1 MPITT
6 LGQQWT
12 VENYGLFMAFFE
24 VVRLL
29 FVFAFGACV
38 GSLVNVL
45 VYRLPLGL
53 DVVTPT
59 SRCPS
64 CETHLTWRENIPV
77 FGWLM
82 LRGRCRFCRTQI
94 SAEYPIVEALVG
106 FLFVVVYLTLYADG
120 GSFLGVPVGAIRPDW
135 ANGGFVETWPSFI
148 IVLILFSCLT
158 AMTIVDARTFT
169 IPLELMWPPVVVA
182 LVGHVG
188 HAFWIQHTGGPD
200 GTGFGLSGAARGWD
214 WSIATPGREGWWWI
228 GASLGGTA
236 GVVLSTVFLKFGL
249 FRRSFAD
256 YPEWEAKV
264 LKEADEQ
271 AEATGTVDARTQQDL
286 WIQYPHARREMLRE
300 LIFVAPIVGLALIG
314 GWAAYRLAGPWQFD
328 MNEFRMSP
336 WHTAPLWLVV
346 LAGVLMGYLIGG
358 AVVWAVRIFG
368 SLAFGKEAM
377 GLGDV
382 HLLAAVGACLG
393 WIDAVAAFFVGTFV
407 GAVWGIAGRVVA
419 GRAGDSAQS
428 ATWKRAL
435 TAPLPF
441 GPHLAIGTLLVWF
454 GKPLVEMGLDHI
466 VRGEGG
472 INLP

>member
-1 MPITT
+1 MPPAVLAQEWTT
-6 LGQQWT
+6 
-12 VENYGLFMAFFE
+12 ENYALFMAMFE
-24 VVRLL
+24 VVRLM

-64 CETHLTWRENIPV
+64 CETYLTWRENVPV

-82 LRGRCRFCRTQI
+82 LRGKCRFCRSPI
-94 SAEYPIVEALVG
+94 SAEYPIVEAFVG
-106 FLFVVVYLTLYADG
+106 LMFVVTYLVLYAEG
-120 GSFLGVPVGAIRPDW
+120 GSFLGIPFGAIRPEW
-135 ANGGFVETWPSFI
+135 AESGFAQTWPSFI

-188 HAFWIQHTGGPD
+188 HAIWIEATRPTGVD
-200 GTGFGLSGAARGWD
+200 AFGLVRTAGGWD
-214 WSIATPGREGWWWI
+214 WSIATPGQEGWWWI
-228 GASLGGTA
+228 GAALGGTV
-236 GVVLSTVFLKFGL
+236 GVILSNVFLQTGL
-249 FRRSFAD
+249 FTRSFAD

-264 LKEADEQ
+264 LKEADEKAK
-271 AEATGTVDARTQQDL
+271 AEGVVDGRSQQDL

-300 LIFVAPIVGLALIG
+300 LIFVAPILGLAMIG
-314 GWAAYRLAGPWQFD
+314 GWAAHRYGGPWQFD
-328 MNEFRMSP
+328 VAAMRMSP
-336 WHTAPLWLVV
+336 FETAPLWLVV

-358 AVVWAVRIFG
+358 AVVWGVRILG

-393 WIDAVAAFFVGTFV
+393 WVDAVAAFFIGTFL
-407 GAVWGIAGRVVA
+407 GAIWGVAGRLLAGRVSEGD
-419 GRAGDSAQS
+419 GRL
-428 ATWKRAL
+428 KRVL

-441 GPHLAIGTLLVWF
+441 GPHLAIATLLVWF
-454 GKPLVEMGLDHI
+454 GKPALEWGLSRI
-466 VRGEGG
+466 MRGEFP
-472 INLP
+472 IDLP